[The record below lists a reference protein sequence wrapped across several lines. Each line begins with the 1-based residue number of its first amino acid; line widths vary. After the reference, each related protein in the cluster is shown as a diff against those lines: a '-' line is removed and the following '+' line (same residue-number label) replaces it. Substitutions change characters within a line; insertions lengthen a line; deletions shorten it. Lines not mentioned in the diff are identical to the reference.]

1 VAGSTSTLLEI
12 SVESVGAAVAAERG
26 GANRIE
32 LCADLRLGG
41 LTPPEEL
48 MRVVRDAVRLPIFA
62 MIRPRAGDFAYSD
75 LDRFRMKL
83 DISIA
88 QRAGMDVIVLG
99 LVGRDLT
106 TGRYSIDVARSHMM
120 VWHAKPLPVTFHRA
134 FDVLDDPEAGIKDL
148 MRVGAARVLTSGG
161 ADTALAGIAT
171 LERLVQAAKE
181 RVIVVPGG
189 GINASNIAQVARQS
203 GAREIHSGL
212 GSVLPYGQ
220 DDYASFETEV
230 RKMAEQLAT
239 AT

>member
-1 VAGSTSTLLEI
+1 MAGSTLLEI

-48 MRVVRDAVRLPIFA
+48 MRAVRAAVSLPIFA
-62 MIRPRAGDFAYSD
+62 MIRPRAGDFSYSD
-75 LDRFRMKL
+75 VERLQMEA
-83 DISIA
+83 DIGVA
-88 QRAGMDVIVLG
+88 QRVGMDGIVLG
-99 LVGRDLT
+99 LAGRDLA
-106 TGRYSIDVARSHMM
+106 TGQQRIDVERTRMM

-134 FDVLDDPEAGIKDL
+134 FDMVGDLEAALTDL

-161 ADTALAGIAT
+161 ADTALAGIESLA
-171 LERLVQAAKE
+171 RLVRAANE
-181 RVIVVPGG
+181 RVIVIPGG
-189 GINASNIAQVARQS
+189 GINASNVALVARQS

-220 DDYASFETEV
+220 DDYASFENEV
-230 RKMAEQLAT
+230 RKLAEQLAKLD
-239 AT
+239 